1 MKTKYL
7 FSMLGLLVMLFG
19 CAENDS
25 VNTGYGKLTIQLTDA
40 PFPHEL
46 IAEANVTIYKVEARK
61 KSEEGEESDSM
72 ETAEETDNNSFI
84 VLMEEEMEVNL
95 LMLTN
100 GVSETLVDIEIP
112 AGSYDLFR
120 VYVKGV
126 NVVLNDEAGTTYD
139 LKVPSGEQ
147 SGLKIFI
154 KPELVVTSGLS
165 SDLLFDFDVSRSF
178 VPRGNIHNPSSFNG
192 FNFKPVIKVS
202 NLTTAGTLFGE
213 ITTMD
218 MDALVPLEGVQVSI
232 LQGDEIITATLTDA
246 SGGYMVMG
254 LEAGTY
260 SVLAEIAEY
269 DAQLFEGI
277 TITAGNKTQQDFDLV
292 LSE

>member
-1 MKTKYL
+1 MKAKYL
-7 FSMLGLLVMLFG
+7 FSMLGLLAILFG

-25 VNTGYGKLTIQLTDA
+25 ADTGYGKLTILLTDA

-46 IAEANVTIYKVEARK
+46 ISEANVTIFKVEARK
-61 KSEEGEESDSM
+61 KTEEDEDTDSDASG
-72 ETAEETDNNSFI
+72 EETDDSSFV
-84 VLMEEEMEVNL
+84 VLMEEEMQVNL
-95 LMLTN
+95 LTLTN
-100 GVSETLVDIEIP
+100 GVTETLVDIEIP

-126 NVVLNDEAGTTYD
+126 NVVLNDEASTVFD

-154 KPELVVTSGLS
+154 EPDLVVTSGLS
-165 SDLLFDFDVSRSF
+165 SDLLFDFDVCRSF
-178 VPRGNIHNPSSFNG
+178 VPRGNINNPSSFNG

-213 ITTMD
+213 ITTID
-218 MDALVPLEGVQVSI
+218 LDAPVPLEGVQVSI
-232 LQGDEIITATLTDA
+232 LQGDEIITTTLTDA

-260 SVLAEIAEY
+260 SVEAAIENYE
-269 DAQLFEGI
+269 AQTIDGI
-277 TITAGNKTQQDFDLV
+277 EITAGNKTLLDFELDL
-292 LSE
+292 L

>member
-1 MKTKYL
+1 MKWKYL
-7 FSMLGLLVMLFG
+7 FSTLGLFTILFG
-19 CAENDS
+19 CADNDAAD
-25 VNTGYGKLTIQLTDA
+25 TGYGKLTIQLTDA

-46 IAEANVTIYKVEARK
+46 IAETNVTIFKIEARK
-61 KSEEGEESDSM
+61 KSEENEDTDSESSED
-72 ETAEETDNNSFI
+72 ETDTGSFV
-84 VLMEEEMEVNL
+84 VLMEEEIQVNL
-95 LMLTN
+95 LTLTN
-100 GVSETLVDIEIP
+100 GVTETLVDIEIP

-120 VYVKGV
+120 VYLKGI
-126 NVVLNDEAGTTYD
+126 NVVLNDEDGTVFD

-178 VPRGNIHNPSSFNG
+178 VPRGNMNNPSSFNG

-202 NLTTAGTLFGE
+202 NLTTAGTLIGE
-213 ITTMD
+213 ITTLD
-218 MDALVPLEGVQVSI
+218 MDTPVPLEGVQVSI
-232 LQGDEIITATLTDA
+232 LQGEDVITTTLTDG

-260 SVLAEIAEY
+260 SVVAEIDDY
-269 DAQLFEGI
+269 DTQTIEGV
-277 TITAGNKTQQDFDLV
+277 TITAGNKTLLDFLLDLS
-292 LSE
+292 L